1 MNLGKTISQ
10 LRERKGM
17 NQGEFAKILSI
28 TQTYLSLIENNK
40 KTPNMALLEKI
51 SEELSTP
58 LPFIF
63 FLSMDEKDIPESKRM
78 HFKALEPVIKKFI
91 GELIGIEN
99 ED

>member
-10 LRERKGM
+10 LRERKGL
-17 NQGEFAKILSI
+17 NQGKFAEILSI
-28 TQTYLSLIENNK
+28 TQSYLSQIENNK
-40 KTPNMALLEKI
+40 RLPNMALLEKI
-51 SEELSTP
+51 STELSTP

-63 FLSMDEKDIPESKRM
+63 FLSMDEKDVPENKRP